1 MKYLD
6 EFRSP
11 DAVKGLVRRIK
22 DLGESA
28 KLMEVCGTHTMAIS
42 KFGLRSLLSPQVELV
57 SGPGCPVCVTSD
69 EDIDR
74 AIALAGMPDVILAT
88 FGDMMKVPGSEGS
101 LADAA
106 ARGASVEVVYSP
118 LEALEIAHREG
129 GKRVVFLGV
138 GFETT
143 APAVAATLLRAAEEG
158 AKNFFL
164 LSFHKLVPPAL
175 RALASLPDFEIDGFI
190 LPGHVSTIIGAE
202 AYSFLPSEFGI
213 PCVITGFE
221 PTDILQAI
229 YLLLRMR
236 KESPSVQ
243 VEYSRAV
250 RPGGNPKALRVMD
263 RVFERTDAQ
272 WRGLFE
278 IPNSGLALKRGY
290 GQHDAGAWEV
300 ELPQPVG
307 DRGCRCGDVLC
318 GKIKPGQCPLF
329 AKKCTPE
336 DPVGPCMVSSEG
348 TCASYYLYERRED
361 GLA

>member
-11 DAVKGLVRRIK
+11 DTVKGLVRRIVE
-22 DLGESA
+22 LGESA

-42 KFGLRSLLSPQVELV
+42 KFGLRPLLAPRIELV

-69 EDIDR
+69 ADIDR
-74 AIALAGMPDVILAT
+74 AIAIARSGDVILAT

-106 ARGASVEVVYSP
+106 AQGARVEVVYSP

-129 GKRVVFLGV
+129 DRRVVFLGV

-143 APAVAATLLRAAEEG
+143 APAVAATILRADAEEVE
-158 AKNFFL
+158 NFYL

-175 RALASLPDFEIDGFI
+175 RALASVPDFEIDGFI
-190 LPGHVSTIIGAE
+190 LPGHVSTIIGAD

-221 PTDILQAI
+221 PADILQAI
-229 YLLLRMR
+229 YLLLRMQR
-236 KESPSVQ
+236 EGPSVG

-250 RPGGNPKALRVMD
+250 RPEGNLKALSVMD
-263 RVFERTDAQ
+263 RVFERTGAQ

-278 IPNSGLALKRGY
+278 VPDSGLALRSEY
-290 GQHDAGAWEV
+290 TRRDAGAWEV
-300 ELPQPVG
+300 ELPKPVG
-307 DRGCRCGDVLC
+307 DRGCRCGEVLC
-318 GKIKPGQCPLF
+318 GKIKPVDCTLF
-329 AKKCTPE
+329 AKKCSPE

-361 GLA
+361 GLV

>member
-11 DAVKGLVRRIK
+11 DVVRSLVRRVNE
-22 DLGESA
+22 LGESA

-42 KFGLRSLLSPQVELV
+42 KFGLRPLLAPQVELV

-69 EDIDR
+69 ADIDR
-74 AIALAGMPDVILAT
+74 AIALAGLPDVILAT
-88 FGDMMKVPGSEGS
+88 FGDMVKVPGSEGS

-106 ARGASVEVVYSP
+106 ARGARVEVVYSP
-118 LEALEIAHREG
+118 LEALEIAHRSPD
-129 GKRVVFLGV
+129 KRVVFLGV

-143 APAVAATLLRAAEEG
+143 APAVAATLMRAVEEG
-158 AKNFFL
+158 VENFHL
-164 LSFHKLVPPAL
+164 LSLHKLVPPAL
-175 RALASLPDFEIDGFI
+175 RALASVPDFGIDGFI

-202 AYSFLPSEFGI
+202 AYSFLPSEFEI

-229 YLLLRMR
+229 YLLLKMQQ
-236 KESPSVQ
+236 EGPSVQ

-250 RPGGNPKALRVMD
+250 RPEGNLKALSVMD
-263 RVFERTDAQ
+263 RVFERTGAQ

-278 IPNSGLALKRGY
+278 VPESGLALKPEY

-300 ELPQPVG
+300 ELPGPVG
-307 DRGCRCGDVLC
+307 DRGCRCGEVLC
-318 GKIKPGQCPLF
+318 GKIKPEQCPLF
-329 AKKCTPE
+329 AEKCTPE

-348 TCASYYLYERRED
+348 TCTSYYLYERRED